1 MTTYNIAY
9 NPVNRPMT
17 EPIGFESEAFATEY
31 RIQLATYLIENAK
44 IIENTEESLEN
55 ADAIFK
61 KQPDAI
67 LKNNDKYY
75 FLTPEKKITQ
85 LAVGTINSDIPWII
99 ETKGHQEYIEEL
111 PNYREQDEYGYYE
124 LVY

>member
-9 NPVNRPMT
+9 NPVNRPMFT
-17 EPIGFESEAFATEY
+17 PRGFKSEAYATEY

-67 LKNNDKYY
+67 LKNNGKYY
-75 FLTPEKKITQ
+75 FLTPDKYLAQ
-85 LAVGTINSDIPWII
+85 LAIGTIDSDIPWII

-111 PNYREQDEYGYYE
+111 PNYRKQDDYSYYE